1 MPIAVLPMN
10 PVSDSIILF
19 SIQGAEILFSFLLA
33 VLAGSDFIVRKKG
46 ILGINN
52 GGKHNAADIYQL
64 AQATRKARDR
74 LSVVSEGPR

>member
-1 MPIAVLPMN
+1 VSFHHIFILIADNFFP
-10 PVSDSIILF
+10 P
-19 SIQGAEILFSFLLA
+19 A

-46 ILGINN
+46 ILGLHNV

-74 LSVVSEGPR
+74 PSVVSEGPR